1 MYPKQLLHQE
11 PFIPYTFQIKHH
23 SHQTPCAPTPF
34 YTRQL
39 LHQTR
44 CPPNNFYTR
53 RDRQKPFT
61 PNTFYTDFYTREFLH
76 QSNFF
81 TRHLLHQKR
90 VTRNSLYTQD
100 PLKPNAFYTKHLL
113 LRTLPPSVTS
123 FFPQPGKPK
132 SRAPFFRSKNWNFYF
147 SLVCL
152 FWAPR
157 QRYNQTYT
165 PSLSPKHVI
174 PYLSSCISQPAKPKS
189 KVPYFSQK
197 QFNSTLN
204 LQPRFYTG
212 NYMPRVTCFFPQP
225 GKPKSR
231 APFLKKKLEALFSTG
246 LPLLEPPPMLFLH
259 LQPHRAS
266 SFLVDPSDLY

>member
-132 SRAPFFRSKNWNFYF
+132 SRAPFF
-147 SLVCL
+147 LE
-152 FWAPR
+152 
-157 QRYNQTYT
+157 
-165 PSLSPKHVI
+165 
-174 PYLSSCISQPAKPKS
+174 
-189 KVPYFSQK
+189 
-197 QFNSTLN
+197 
-204 LQPRFYTG
+204 
-212 NYMPRVTCFFPQP
+212 
-225 GKPKSR
+225 
-231 APFLKKKLEALFSTG
+231 KLEFLLFTG
-246 LPLLEPPPMLFLH
+246 LPLLGPSAT
-259 LQPHRAS
+259 LQPNLHTFIAQNTS
-266 SFLVDPSDLY
+266 SHTYPLAYHSQQNPKVKSRIFLKNSSTLR